1 MDRSPTNGKAARRLQ
16 AWRLTQQG
24 ENNTKLLVNFGQS
37 NAGQIRM
44 ALASL
49 KSEGETIT
57 AAAAL
62 GAARDFD
69 DARRFE
75 GVIKRVLIITGGQDS
90 CTPQA
95 ADVIRRELQKR
106 KIRPSFW
113 LIGMD
118 VPPDQQRQ
126 LNEIRR
132 ATDGKIF
139 PVKNQH
145 ELENVLERIFE
156 IEPVIA
162 GIKSVLN
169 ILNSIIDYL
178 NKSIVFLNQKSY
190 MEAENEIKLG
200 SRVSRKQS
208 SPSWTSKR
216 N

>member
-1 MDRSPTNGKAARRLQ
+1 
-16 AWRLTQQG
+16 
-24 ENNTKLLVNFGQS
+24 
-37 NAGQIRM
+37 
-44 ALASL
+44 LASL
-49 KSEGETIT
+49 KSEGETTT
-57 AAAAL
+57 ADAVL
-62 GAARDFD
+62 GAAGDFD

-75 GVIKRVLIITGGQDS
+75 GVNKRVLIITGGQDS

-145 ELENVLERIFE
+145 ELENVLERFFE
-156 IEPVIA
+156 VEPVIA
-162 GIKSVLN
+162 DITSVLN
-169 ILNSIIDYL
+169 ILNLIIEYL

-190 MEAENEIKLG
+190 TEAENEIKLG
-200 SRVSRKQS
+200 FESFKKNRASLHGPRKEIDE
-208 SPSWTSKR
+208 R
-216 N
+216 RF